1 MAAVRRGTISN
12 TASSDGE
19 VCAVCGGG
27 ADAGAFVDCDA
38 CDVRVHQGCY
48 GVVGAPPR
56 RWFCD
61 PCQSGRRGSRAAHA
75 DPKCGLCGTHG
86 GGLKRVGRKG
96 WAHVCCVLWTPELEV
111 DDAMCAVD
119 LDVGPERA
127 ATRCDVCG
135 RGNAVRCGHAGCRA
149 AVHAS
154 CALKASTPFALSTA
168 GEDPDTPFEVLCARH
183 RRLTQ
188 SPRASPREVVDLTA
202 DSPQPRRSVD
212 SSIASPSPPPRRL
225 RRLRKNH
232 APELPRRGSSA
243 SAALSFVEDEASQ
256 EAADAALARRLQAEE
271 DARAADS
278 DSDSDGRPAPRRRP
292 PPPRRRRADDA
303 RPPPRRRRA
312 VADSESEEDDDV
324 LDDEAACSDGSSD
337 ESDHGSADDRKA
349 ARDSLLNDESEDD
362 GGFDHSRFD
371 LSRRSSASLGAALGR
386 GGSKRMRRGGVL
398 QAALQHASGGG
409 DALDFEDAYN
419 SNRYRDTRS
428 FSSGGGDAGRYLDT
442 DDEDDDVEDDGW
454 TRGRAAA
461 GGEDDVRWADRRLP
475 TVNKGSGW
483 SDSDKDVSDVD
494 DIGDDWGGRFRAA
507 PPRRKAPPARR
518 KKKKSSFEPAAP
530 PPGRAKRRGPRKSS
544 FRIPVPVARKRP
556 LDLRPASQLSQE
568 APPPRRPR
576 LDLRPA
582 SQLSQEAP
590 PPRRSHVKLVPAAV
604 ALSQGSLS
612 QRRSPPPPPVQPRRP
627 PPPALRPANASG
639 GGGLTEEQ
647 KARIARN
654 KAAALERQRARLQG
668 L

>member
-1 MAAVRRGTISN
+1 MASVRRGTISN

-278 DSDSDGRPAPRRRP
+278 DSDSDERPPPRRRP

-312 VADSESEEDDDV
+312 VAESEEDDDDV

-518 KKKKSSFEPAAP
+518 KKKKSSFEASAP
-530 PPGRAKRRGPRKSS
+530 PPGRAVRRGPRKSS
-544 FRIPVPVARKRP
+544 FRIPVPVARKRL

>member
-1 MAAVRRGTISN
+1 MASVRRGTISN

-278 DSDSDGRPAPRRRP
+278 DSDGAG
-292 PPPRRRRADDA
+292 
-303 RPPPRRRRA
+303 RPPPRRRAPRARRRPVASEPRRRRRA
-312 VADSESEEDDDV
+312 VAESEDDDDDDV

-461 GGEDDVRWADRRLP
+461 AGEDDVRWADRRLP

-494 DIGDDWGGRFRAA
+494 DVGDDWGGRFRAA

-518 KKKKSSFEPAAP
+518 KKKKSSFEATAP
-530 PPGRAKRRGPRKSS
+530 PPGRAPRRGPRKSS
-544 FRIPVPVARKRP
+544 FRIPVPVARKRA

-654 KAAALERQRARLQG
+654 KAAALERQRARLRG

>member
-1 MAAVRRGTISN
+1 MASVRRGTISN

-48 GVVGAPPR
+48 GVVGAPPP

-271 DARAADS
+271 DARAAD
-278 DSDSDGRPAPRRRP
+278 
-292 PPPRRRRADDA
+292 
-303 RPPPRRRRA
+303 
-312 VADSESEEDDDV
+312 
-324 LDDEAACSDGSSD
+324 
-337 ESDHGSADDRKA
+337 DRKA

-428 FSSGGGDAGRYLDT
+428 FSSGGGGDAGRYLDT

-454 TRGRAAA
+454 TRGRAAG

-494 DIGDDWGGRFRAA
+494 DVGDDWGGRFRAA

-518 KKKKSSFEPAAP
+518 KKKKSSFEASAP
-530 PPGRAKRRGPRKSS
+530 PPGRAPRRGPRKSS

-582 SQLSQEAP
+582 SQLSQDAP

>member
-1 MAAVRRGTISN
+1 MASVRRGTISN

-27 ADAGAFVDCDA
+27 ADAGAFVACDA
-38 CDVRVHQGCY
+38 CDVRVHPGCY

-232 APELPRRGSSA
+232 APELPRRGSGA

-278 DSDSDGRPAPRRRP
+278 DSDGDGRSPPRRRP
-292 PPPRRRRADDA
+292 PPPRRRRGGAGA
-303 RPPPRRRRA
+303 PAPRRRG
-312 VADSESEEDDDV
+312 V
-324 LDDEAACSDGSSD
+324 G
-337 ESDHGSADDRKA
+337 
-349 ARDSLLNDESEDD
+349 
-362 GGFDHSRFD
+362 
-371 LSRRSSASLGAALGR
+371 RRRRRRRPG
-386 GGSKRMRRGGVL
+386 RRGRV
-398 QAALQHASGGG
+398 Q
-409 DALDFEDAYN
+409 
-419 SNRYRDTRS
+419 
-428 FSSGGGDAGRYLDT
+428 
-442 DDEDDDVEDDGW
+442 
-454 TRGRAAA
+454 
-461 GGEDDVRWADRRLP
+461 RRL
-475 TVNKGSGW
+475 V
-483 SDSDKDVSDVD
+483 
-494 DIGDDWGGRFRAA
+494 GR
-507 PPRRKAPPARR
+507 
-518 KKKKSSFEPAAP
+518 E
-530 PPGRAKRRGPRKSS
+530 
-544 FRIPVPVARKRP
+544 
-556 LDLRPASQLSQE
+556 
-568 APPPRRPR
+568 RPR
-576 LDLRPA
+576 LRG
-582 SQLSQEAP
+582 
-590 PPRRSHVKLVPAAV
+590 R
-604 ALSQGSLS
+604 
-612 QRRSPPPPPVQPRRP
+612 
-627 PPPALRPANASG
+627 
-639 GGGLTEEQ
+639 
-647 KARIARN
+647 
-654 KAAALERQRARLQG
+654 
-668 L
+668 

>member
-1 MAAVRRGTISN
+1 M
-12 TASSDGE
+12 
-19 VCAVCGGG
+19 
-27 ADAGAFVDCDA
+27 
-38 CDVRVHQGCY
+38 
-48 GVVGAPPR
+48 
-56 RWFCD
+56 
-61 PCQSGRRGSRAAHA
+61 
-75 DPKCGLCGTHG
+75 
-86 GGLKRVGRKG
+86 
-96 WAHVCCVLWTPELEV
+96 CCVLWTPELEV

-232 APELPRRGSSA
+232 APELPRRGSGA

-271 DARAADS
+271 HARAPPEL
-278 DSDSDGRPAPRRRP
+278 GRRRA
-292 PPPRRRRADDA
+292 RRRRAA
-303 RPPPRRRRA
+303 GRRRGAGRRA
-312 VADSESEEDDDV
+312 ARSSSSAPSPTGSAPSLSRRLDDDV

-398 QAALQHASGGG
+398 QAALQRRRAAATPRPFLLPV
-409 DALDFEDAYN
+409 ALQQRAARATR
-419 SNRYRDTRS
+419 SRS
-428 FSSGGGDAGRYLDT
+428 FSSGGGGERAQLPRHGR
-442 DDEDDDVEDDGW
+442 
-454 TRGRAAA
+454 RGRRRRGRRLDARPRRRRRR
-461 GGEDDVRWADRRLP
+461 GRVRWADRRLP

-507 PPRRKAPPARR
+507 PLAAGRRRRRAPEEEEVVLRGVGASAGAGAAPRAAQVLLPHPRARR
-518 KKKKSSFEPAAP
+518 AEAA
-530 PPGRAKRRGPRKSS
+530 
-544 FRIPVPVARKRP
+544 